1 MKKRLVV
8 IVQLLLVLVEQIEA
22 EGMRKQEHLEVKVE
36 IRMIDWTI
44 MLMVG
49 EINQMV
55 KVKMNFVVIIVIM
68 VIVSHLGLMM
78 QKDQ

>member
-68 VIVSHLGLMM
+68 VIVSHRGLMM